1 MISEK
6 DMENAIA
13 ANPKKYLG
21 EDGLELIERQYRI
34 GGYIFDL
41 MFKDRYGAKM
51 IVEIQKGT
59 LDREHTYKILDYYD
73 GFREKH
79 PEEFIELMV
88 IANHVPE
95 ERKKRL
101 RSWGVEFRE
110 IPVVDFISETSTSLS
125 VSAQPTANM
134 CVKVVKNDRA
144 FIDDATR
151 KSYELFKE
159 QKNRFVEE
167 LLRVDNGVKVCTNW
181 RELSEHNI
189 NTHKN
194 WFIGFVPKSWGVFK
208 AGWFGIHFG
217 FAYHRDRKTGI
228 EYVRFPVGVEKP
240 LKPEFHDEFKRDVVE
255 SLKEQNFNLPGCAIW
270 PDVGFRGRK
279 LIEPAL
285 VELGTDTWEKMLNQY
300 LTLGEF
306 VQVVADVIKEYHSRD
321 CFTAPLNF
329 PHNQE
334 DAPDQKAVR

>member
-13 ANPKKYLG
+13 NNPKKYLG
-21 EDGLELIERQYRI
+21 EQGLELVERQYRI

-41 MFKDRYGAKM
+41 MFKDRFGAKM

-73 GFREKH
+73 GFREKN

-88 IANHVPE
+88 IANKVPE

-110 IPVVDFISETSTSLS
+110 IPVVDFISETPADLF
-125 VSAQPTANM
+125 VLPHPACNI
-134 CVKVVKNDRA
+134 CIKVVKKSHDG
-144 FIDDATR
+144 IDEATK
-151 KSYELFKE
+151 KSYQLFKE

-167 LLRVDNGVKVCTNW
+167 LLHIDKGVKVCTNW
-181 RELSEHNI
+181 NELSEHNI

-194 WFIGFVPKSWGVFK
+194 WFIGFVPRSWGAFK
-208 AGWFGIHFG
+208 AGRFGIHFE
-217 FAYHRDRKTGI
+217 FCYHRDKKTGI

-240 LKPEFHDEFKRDVVE
+240 LKPEFHDEFKKDVAK
-255 SLKEQNFNLPGCAIW
+255 SLKEKNIKLSECAIW

-279 LIEPAL
+279 LIEPTL
-285 VELGTDTWEKMLNQY
+285 VELDTNTWEKVFNQY

-306 VQVVADVIKEYHSRD
+306 VQVVANVIKEYHNTG
-321 CFTAPLNF
+321 CFTEPLIF
-329 PHNQE
+329 S
-334 DAPDQKAVR
+334 